1 MTTRIDLTPLP
12 QGDVRLIDSPTAQD
26 LLAST
31 ELARLA
37 YVAKDG
43 TPRVLP
49 MLFVWTGEE
58 LVLPTFAVSHKV
70 ASLRANPAVAVTI
83 DRAGP
88 PPGVLLL
95 RGRVEL
101 TEVGGVLPEYARA
114 HERYYGP
121 EQAAAAIAEVDTPD
135 IRMIRI
141 ALRPDWVGVID
152 FQTRFPGGSTAD
164 EFAKRGEA

>member
-1 MTTRIDLTPLP
+1 
-12 QGDVRLIDSPTAQD
+12 
-26 LLAST
+26 
-31 ELARLA
+31 
-37 YVAKDG
+37 
-43 TPRVLP
+43 
-49 MLFVWTGEE
+49 
-58 LVLPTFAVSHKV
+58 
-70 ASLRANPAVAVTI
+70 
-83 DRAGP
+83 
-88 PPGVLLL
+88 LLL

-152 FQTRFPGGSTAD
+152 FQTRFPGGRTAD